1 MQWLA
6 GTSGYSYK
14 AWRGGFYPPD
24 IAANRMLAHY
34 ASQLP
39 AVEINN
45 TFYRMP
51 RSQVLATWRDQV
63 PASFRFAIKASRR
76 ITHQAKLANCED
88 EIAYLAECLQALGDK
103 LGCVL
108 FQLPPY
114 LHKDAGRLR
123 TFLEAWPKAYPAAV
137 EFRHESW
144 FDAEIADLL
153 AGHDAAICVSEDGK
167 LALPRFSGTT
177 DWLYFRLRRPGYDGA
192 ALAQWLDKG
201 GATGASRGFAFF
213 KHEDEGTGPKLAA
226 RFLDLAQPR
235 PAHGSPTEQ
244 RRGGADEAL
253 G

>member
-14 AWRGGFYPPD
+14 GWRGTFYPPD
-24 IAANRMLAHY
+24 IAANGMLTHY

-51 RSQVLATWRDQV
+51 RSQVLASWRDQV

-88 EIAYLAECLQALGDK
+88 AIGYLAASLQALGDK

-114 LHKDAGRLR
+114 LRKDTARLAA
-123 TFLEAWPKAYPAAV
+123 FLDAWPKAYPAAV
-137 EFRHESW
+137 EFRHDSW
-144 FDAEIADLL
+144 FDGEVADLL
-153 AGHDAAICVSEDGK
+153 ARHGAAICVSEDGK
-167 LALPRFSGTT
+167 LTLPTFSGTT
-177 DWLYFRLRRPGYDGA
+177 DWLYLRLRRPDYDRS
-192 ALAQWLDKG
+192 ALTQWLDKG
-201 GATGASRGFAFF
+201 YATGAARGFAFF
-213 KHEDEGTGPKLAA
+213 KHEDEGAGPKLAA
-226 RFLDLAQPR
+226 RFLKLAECR
-235 PAHGSPTEQ
+235 AAPTGQ
-244 RRGGADEAL
+244 RRRVAGETSPMRR
-253 G
+253 